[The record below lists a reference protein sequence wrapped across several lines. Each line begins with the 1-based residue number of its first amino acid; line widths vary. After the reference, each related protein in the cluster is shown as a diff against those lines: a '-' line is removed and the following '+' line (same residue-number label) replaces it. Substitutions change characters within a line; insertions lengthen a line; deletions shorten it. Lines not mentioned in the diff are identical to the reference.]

1 MKLAQTDDALVKENL
16 LFIGTRYSRKTACET
31 DYPFTR

>member
-16 LFIGTRYSRKTACET
+16 LFIGTRCGRKTACEAN
-31 DYPFTR
+31 YPFT